1 MPPIDR
7 RIEILMQAILS
18 SNIDLIITKN
28 EIVDEASILMTS
40 SISSH
45 KCYDDYSIAILINL
59 ITTACVR
66 GPKEDINIETT

>member
-45 KCYDDYSIAILINL
+45 KCYDDDQIAILVNL
-59 ITTACVR
+59 ITVVR
-66 GPKEDINIETT
+66 GLKEDINIETT